1 MSSIAQTL
9 SVILQAVVG
18 LYVIAI
24 LMRFLL
30 QIVRADFYNPMSQAI
45 VKATGPFTESAA
57 THYSRGWAVST
68 LPHWCWLLLLKPFLI
83 YGLLALKGYSPVQV
97 PINLALSASLIGL
110 MDSLLNIYTFSIIII
125 AIASWVAPQSY
136 NPALILMH
144 QLIEPLAGRI
154 RNVLPPMGGLDFSIM
169 VLLLG
174 IYAVRGMLVT
184 PLATALGV
192 GGLRLLL

>member
-1 MSSIAQTL
+1 MSSIAQTM

-45 VKATGPFTESAA
+45 VKATGP
-57 THYSRGWAVST
+57 
-68 LPHWCWLLLLKPFLI
+68 LLNPLRRVIPGVGGIDFASLVLAFIVETVLI

-97 PINLALSASLIGL
+97 PVNLALGASLIGL

-144 QLIEPLAGRI
+144 QIIEPLAGRI
-154 RNVLPPMGGLDFSIM
+154 RNVIPPMGGLDFSIM

-184 PLATALGV
+184 PLAAALGV